1 MMVTDCTVAPN
12 EQRVGYD
19 GRGKKPSEGQQ
30 GRRIKQL
37 RMMKGK
43 FFTTQRHI
51 LLIDRE
57 APPDCHRILRNR
69 RYGRQCGC
77 VALTPDVHD
86 KTRQTRHGKSR
97 RTEEYGMGWK
107 SSQGGML
114 QGGNV

>member
-1 MMVTDCTVAPN
+1 MLDEMMVTDCTVAPH

-19 GRGKKPSEGQQ
+19 RRGKKPSEGQQ

-57 APPDCHRILRNR
+57 R
-69 RYGRQCGC
+69 RHPTVIASYVIVVMGAS
-77 VALTPDVHD
+77 VAASL
-86 KTRQTRHGKSR
+86 
-97 RTEEYGMGWK
+97 
-107 SSQGGML
+107 
-114 QGGNV
+114 